1 MNYND
6 IDKCDIKLSKKEWIE
21 LFGIDGKSGLV
32 MSYAVKILK
41 SGKLP
46 SYRKYDIEDIWEVTL
61 DVTMY
66 LIKNYK
72 EGELSLTSYL
82 YNWLMKKTIDQIWR
96 ETMSYE
102 TLDDK
107 EYIPSKED
115 ILKKIQ
121 NKNLIKRI
129 LDVTSGRDK
138 NIIIMYLAGY
148 SVQDICKTLGISKMT
163 ISRMYER
170 IKSKLTNNIDNIHIR
185 TTQYKKIVTDPTTT
199 KITWR
204 H

>member
-72 EGELSLTSYL
+72 EGNIGHINTSSL
-82 YNWLMKKTIDQIWR
+82 
-96 ETMSYE
+96 
-102 TLDDK
+102 
-107 EYIPSKED
+107 
-115 ILKKIQ
+115 
-121 NKNLIKRI
+121 
-129 LDVTSGRDK
+129 
-138 NIIIMYLAGY
+138 
-148 SVQDICKTLGISKMT
+148 
-163 ISRMYER
+163 
-170 IKSKLTNNIDNIHIR
+170 
-185 TTQYKKIVTDPTTT
+185 
-199 KITWR
+199 
-204 H
+204 

>member
-6 IDKCDIKLSKKEWIE
+6 IDKCDIKLSNKEWIE
-21 LFGIDGKSGLV
+21 LFGVDGKSGLV

-46 SYRKYDIEDIWEVTL
+46 SYRKFDIEDIWEITL

-72 EGELSLTSYL
+72 EGELSLKSYL

-96 ETMSYE
+96 ETMNYE

-163 ISRMYER
+163 ISRMYTR
-170 IKSKLTNNIDNIHIR
+170 IKSKLTNNIDNLHIR

-199 KITWR
+199 KTTWR

>member
-6 IDKCDIKLSKKEWIE
+6 IDKCDIKLSKTEWIE
-21 LFGIDGKSGLV
+21 LFGVDGKSGLV

-46 SYRKYDIEDIWEVTL
+46 SYRKYDIEDIWEITL

-96 ETMSYE
+96 ETMNYE

-129 LDVTSGRDK
+129 LDVASDRDK

-163 ISRMYER
+163 ISRMYAR
-170 IKSKLTNNIDNIHIR
+170 IWEKVVQNDKRI
-185 TTQYKKIVTDPTTT
+185 
-199 KITWR
+199 
-204 H
+204 

>member
-21 LFGIDGKSGLV
+21 IFGIDGKSGLV
-32 MSYAVKILK
+32 KSYAVKILK

-46 SYRKYDIEDIWEVTL
+46 SYKSYDIEDIWEVTV

-96 ETMSYE
+96 ENMNYE

-107 EYIPSKED
+107 DYIPSKED
-115 ILKKIQ
+115 ILNKIQ

-170 IKSKLTNNIDNIHIR
+170 IQSKLSNNIDNLHIR
-185 TTQYKKIVTDPTTT
+185 TSQYKIIETEKNT
-199 KITWR
+199 KTTWR